1 MMGNSYTHAR
11 HYPNQAASD
20 QSRVALLET
29 ERLLVI
35 FPGYAAP
42 GDHDP
47 FTDGGSLCNRLVEWF
62 AERQNSVTREHAR
75 IYRDFYANPRSPAYM
90 AGSLEGLFDSSD
102 GQRRTLLLGPWAD
115 VAPGAAHWAN
125 EIRRID
131 ENAVRSPVELP
142 TLKRD
147 HDAVLLM
154 HSDAIG
160 IGLGALERALVAAF
174 SREVFVLNG
183 RGRLYR
189 LDARMRRLLRRRRVI
204 AHTRIIEAVL
214 ARLVPIAVWVLV
226 THDRLTTRNPT

>member
-1 MMGNSYTHAR
+1 MRAINLD
-11 HYPNQAASD
+11 QAASD

-47 FTDGGSLCNRLVEWF
+47 FTDGGSLCNRLVRWF
-62 AERQNSVTREHAR
+62 AARRKSVTREHVR
-75 IYRDFYANPRSPAYM
+75 LYRDFYANPRSPAYM
-90 AGSLEGLFDSSD
+90 AGRLERLFDSSD
-102 GQRRTLLLGPWAD
+102 GQCRTLLLGPWAD
-115 VAPGAAHWAN
+115 IGPGAARWAI
-125 EIRRID
+125 EIRQID
-131 ENAVRSPVELP
+131 ESAVRSPVELP
-142 TLKRD
+142 ALKRD
-147 HDAVLLM
+147 YDAVLLL

-160 IGLGALERALVAAF
+160 IGLGALERALVVAF

-189 LDARMRRLLRRRRVI
+189 LDARMRRLLRRRRVL
-204 AHTRIIEAVL
+204 AQTRIIEAVL
-214 ARLVPIAVWVLV
+214 ARLVPIVAWVLA